1 MGYVMKRTAII
12 LIVLISSFINISL
25 AQIPQYSLSA
35 QNFTMDSG
43 IYRTLEWDIYM
54 KNTGSV
60 PLEYSYGDFIFD
72 FDPYIAQGGT
82 LSLQLAGSDLPSE
95 LRPRNVNINGTIL
108 RLLSIAPAPPGAG
121 YFISS
126 SGFGTKIAKV
136 RLKTTATS
144 IIVNNVHPSN
154 ELNLSWRT
162 GPSFPYTKIMANVGN
177 TLTDITNSSNTYI
190 SPNYY
195 GMLIWQTIPWESYSA
210 RLLSLKA
217 AIEGLY
223 NTSTGR
229 LNKNDTITIEIRN
242 NVFPYNLISS
252 FKSMLDSVSLSTF
265 SVQAVPV
272 GFGISDSMYIVVK
285 HRNSIE
291 TWSRVVTR
299 FSRGGYIKYY
309 SILDSASSAF
319 GSNLKLLNSSYCIYS
334 GDVNQD
340 KIIDLT
346 DLLEVY
352 QASVNFVTGY
362 AVTDMNGDNV
372 VNLEDINIVYNN
384 SVNFVKS
391 ITPF

>member
-1 MGYVMKRTAII
+1 MKRSAII
-12 LIVLISSFINISL
+12 ITALISSFINISL

-60 PLEYSYGDFIFD
+60 PLEYLYGEYIFD
-72 FDPYIAQGGT
+72 FEPYIAQGGT

-95 LRPRNVNINGTIL
+95 LRPRNVNIDGTIL
-108 RLLSIAPAPPGAG
+108 RLFSIAPAPPGAG

-126 SGFGTKIAKV
+126 SGLGTKIAKV

-144 IIVNNVHPSN
+144 FIVNNNHPFN
-154 ELNLSWRT
+154 ELNLLWRT
-162 GPSFPYTKIMANVGN
+162 GPIFPYIKIMANVGN
-177 TLTDITNSSNTYI
+177 TLTDITNSSDTYI
-190 SPNYY
+190 LPNYY
-195 GMLIWQTIPWESYSA
+195 GMFIWQTIPWESYSA
-210 RLLSLKA
+210 RLLSLTA

-229 LNKNDTITIEIRN
+229 LDKNDTMTIEIRN

-252 FKSMLDSVSLSTF
+252 FKSMLDSVNLSTF

-272 GFGISDSMYIVVK
+272 GFGISDSMYIVIK

-291 TWSRVVTR
+291 TWSRAVTR

-309 SILDSASSAF
+309 SILDSANSTF
-319 GSNLKLLNSSYCIYS
+319 GNNLKLVNTSYCIYS

-340 KIIDLT
+340 RIIDLT
-346 DLLEVY
+346 DLVEVY
-352 QASVNFVTGY
+352 HASINFVTGY
-362 AVTDMNGDNV
+362 TVTDLNGDNV
-372 VNLEDINIVYNN
+372 VNSDDINIVYNN
-384 SVNFVKS
+384 SVSFVKS